1 MSKKDKHKHIYTLE
15 LTERQ
20 ARILSYACDHL
31 SRIICGQDQT
41 YQEFLEE
48 AWEKRAK
55 EATGNAMDDDFDG
68 GWHQMRDDAEKM
80 CKEMKQRFWGLPGNA
95 MYGIHYDDVSD
106 ILFSLH
112 QVIRHQLWLDGDRQ
126 FHGVDSDVPKCY
138 GSEPLAVMRKADIW
152 HDSNK
157 EQPTDEKWVIIFD
170 VEMQCAID
178 RCEHIKPN
186 HVWAYLEDIAPVNWT
201 RRIVKH

>member
-1 MSKKDKHKHIYTLE
+1 MSKKDKNKHIYTLE

-20 ARILSYACDHL
+20 ARILSYACDRL
-31 SRIICGQDQT
+31 SRIICGQGWT

-55 EATGNAMDDDFDG
+55 EATGNRMDDDFDG
-68 GWHQMRDDAEKM
+68 GWQQMRDDAEKM
-80 CKEMKQRFWGLPGNA
+80 CKEMKQRFWGLPANS

-112 QVIRHQLWLDGDRQ
+112 QVIRHQLWIDGDRK
-126 FHGVDSDVPKCY
+126 FRGVDSDDPMCY